1 MEQFEPTERTRPRR
15 LAARGSYDRK
25 TIYRIL
31 DEGLVCHVAYV
42 SDGKPALTPTLY
54 VRDGDRLCLHG
65 AQANRTLRSIVGAE
79 AAVNV
84 TLLDGLVL
92 ARSAFHHS
100 INYRSVTLY
109 GRGEEVS
116 DPAEKARI
124 FELLVEHVAPGRW
137 EGSRPPSEQESA
149 TTLVVALPLEECA
162 AKLRSGPPIDDAE
175 DLDLPYWAGV
185 LPAPRLWGAPRP
197 ALDLRAEIEAPEYLL
212 GYRRDSDASG

>member
-1 MEQFEPTERTRPRR
+1 MNRFEPTERTRVRR
-15 LAARGSYDRK
+15 AAARGSYDRK
-25 TIYRIL
+25 TIYEIL

-65 AQANRTLRSIVGAE
+65 AQANRTLRSIVGGE

-124 FELLVEHVAPGRW
+124 FEHLVEHVAPGRW
-137 EGSRPPSEQESA
+137 EGSRPPNERESA
-149 TTLVVALPLEECA
+149 ATLVVTLPLEECA
-162 AKLRSGPPIDDAE
+162 AKLRSGPPIDEAE
-175 DLDLPYWAGV
+175 DLELPYWAGV
-185 LPAPRLWGAPRP
+185 LPAPRLWGAPESAP
-197 ALDLRAEIEAPEYLL
+197 DLSAEIDAPEYLL
-212 GYRRDSDASG
+212 DYGRGNDGLG